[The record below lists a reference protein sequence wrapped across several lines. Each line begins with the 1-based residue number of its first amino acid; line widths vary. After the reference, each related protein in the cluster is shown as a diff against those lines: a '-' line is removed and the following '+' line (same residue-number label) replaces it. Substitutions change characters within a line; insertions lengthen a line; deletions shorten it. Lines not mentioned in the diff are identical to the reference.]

1 MSVTLVCP
9 LDLAPLREGNAGQL
23 VCSACGNAYRVEHGV
38 ARLVDNDDTFY
49 EGAYENQ
56 VHFRPGSERPWHIWP
71 LWLINSGYPWA
82 VRRHVPAGSIVVEL
96 GCAAGVNYFGDRY
109 RMVGCDISYASLLKL
124 EHYQHRVQA
133 DAASCIPLPDNSA
146 DAVVSSYFWEH
157 ISPSTKPRML
167 AECQRVLRPGGK
179 LVFLYDVETENP
191 LIRYFKGRFPE
202 LYNRLFLEGDGHIGY
217 QTPGH
222 NIELFEAAGFRVQVH
237 NGMEKTWL
245 QSPSAYIKLA
255 QFPVKAAVLLKPAR
269 ALGNRLLFVPY
280 TVLMRIVDRWICPL
294 LPARW
299 ARIDLV
305 VAEKPLT

>member
-9 LDLAPLREGNAGQL
+9 LDLAPLREGNAAQL

-56 VHFRPGSERPWHIWP
+56 VHFRPRSERPWHVWP

-96 GCAAGVNYFGDRY
+96 GCAGGVNYFGDRY

-157 ISPSTKPRML
+157 ISPSQKPYIL
-167 AECQRVLRPGGK
+167 EECKRILKPGGK
-179 LVFLYDVETENP
+179 LIFLYDVETQNP
-191 LIRYFKGRFPE
+191 LIRHYRESNPG
-202 LYNRLFLEGDGHIGY
+202 LYKKQFLDGDGHIGY
-217 QTPGH
+217 QCPEE
-222 NIELFEAAGFRVQVH
+222 NMELFKSAGFRIVNH
-237 NGMEKTWL
+237 RGMEKTWL
-245 QSPSAYIKLA
+245 QSPSAYSKLA
-255 QFPVKAAVLLKPAR
+255 SFGGRAQRLLR
-269 ALGNRLLFVPY
+269 LLGNLGKTRWFYPY
-280 TVLMRIVDRWICPL
+280 TALIRLVDSSFCRW
-294 LPARW
+294 LPPSW

-305 VAEKPLT
+305 VCETV